1 MMRIGAGKV
10 AKNTFKRSKHV
21 PQRTCI
27 GCREILGKRLLI
39 RLVKTADGLMIDT
52 TGKIPGRGA
61 YLHNKRECWEK
72 ALSRGLLAKSLKTE
86 LSALDIEN
94 MRKWMEEFPD
104 LIDSSS

>member
-1 MMRIGAGKV
+1 MRTGAGKV
-10 AKNTFKRSKHV
+10 AKIIVKRAKHV

-27 GCREILGKRLLI
+27 ACRETLGKRLLM
-39 RLVKTADGLMIDT
+39 RLVKTSDGLMIDT

-72 ALSRGLLAKSLKTE
+72 ALSRGLLAKSLKAE
-86 LSALDIEN
+86 LSTLDIEN

-104 LIDSSS
+104 LIDSST